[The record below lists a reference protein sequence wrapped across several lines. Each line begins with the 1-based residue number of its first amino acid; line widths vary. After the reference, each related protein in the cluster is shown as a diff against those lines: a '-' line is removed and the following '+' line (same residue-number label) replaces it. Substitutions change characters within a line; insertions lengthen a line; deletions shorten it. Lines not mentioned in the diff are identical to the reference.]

1 MYIYKAYLIRGGT
14 NAKDTHVVELIRQ
27 FGQWL
32 KQGFGWLVEVFV
44 TISTWGITQVSRLL
58 GTHLK
63 FAPTEQVLVSILI
76 ALLVVALLVWL
87 FAGLWYRIR
96 IALDM
101 VVNAVGILFMALVV
115 VATTF
120 GGLGVISYLVLW
132 VMSNVNVVSR

>member
-1 MYIYKAYLIRGGT
+1 
-14 NAKDTHVVELIRQ
+14 VVELIRQ